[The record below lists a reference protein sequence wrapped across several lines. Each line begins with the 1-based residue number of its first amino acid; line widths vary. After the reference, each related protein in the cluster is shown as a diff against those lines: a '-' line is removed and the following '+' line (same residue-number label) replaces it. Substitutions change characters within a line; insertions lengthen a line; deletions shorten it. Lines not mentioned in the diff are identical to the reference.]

1 MTETTKKT
9 TAKKAPAKKTVAAK
23 PANPEIAAK
32 KPAAKKV
39 VAKKT
44 VAAPVA
50 EVVAA
55 PAHEQ
60 ISQRAYLIWA
70 NRGFSHGD
78 PKQDWIQAEREL
90 KRA

>member
-9 TAKKAPAKKTVAAK
+9 TAKKAPAKKAVATKPDATKTAAKKAPAKKVAAK
-23 PANPEIAAK
+23 TAIA
-32 KPAAKKV
+32 
-39 VAKKT
+39 VAT
-44 VAAPVA
+44 A
-50 EVVAA
+50 EVVVT
-55 PAHEQ
+55 PGHEQ

-78 PKQDWIQAEREL
+78 PNHDWVQAEREL

>member
-1 MTETTKKT
+1 METTKKT
-9 TAKKAPAKKTVAAK
+9 TAKKAPAKKVAAK
-23 PANPEIAAK
+23 KAP
-32 KPAAKKV
+32 
-39 VAKKT
+39 AKKT
-44 VAAPVA
+44 PAKKAIAKKAIAAPVA

-70 NRGFSHGD
+70 NRGFTQGD
-78 PKQDWIQAEREL
+78 ANQDWIQAEREL